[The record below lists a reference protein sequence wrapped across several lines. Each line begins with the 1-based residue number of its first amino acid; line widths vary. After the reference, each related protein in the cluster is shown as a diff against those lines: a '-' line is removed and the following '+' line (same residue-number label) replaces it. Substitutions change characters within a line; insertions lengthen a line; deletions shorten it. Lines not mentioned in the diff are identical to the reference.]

1 VRESFRTL
9 RPRDGAK
16 PARVFSFLEVEGED
30 EPSEQIDLAALAE
43 RERK

>member
-9 RPRDGAK
+9 RSRDGVK
-16 PARVFSFLEVEGED
+16 PEGED

>member
-1 VRESFRTL
+1 MGTL
-9 RPRDGAK
+9 RPRDGDK

-43 RERK
+43 REHK